1 MIKLG
6 VIGYPLAHSLSPTMH
21 KAALK
26 FKNIEGNYVVLET
39 PEDKL
44 ADTIEYMKKQN
55 FRGFNVT
62 IPYKVDIIKF
72 LDEIDDLAKI
82 TGAVN
87 AVVISAKGQLKGYN
101 TDISGFINAI
111 PKDKLNNLSGKKAT
125 VLGTGGAARAVCSA
139 LLNAGVN
146 NLVLYAR
153 TPFKA
158 ESLKEILVS
167 DFADAGISISQLEE
181 NIDLSDTA
189 IFVNTTPV
197 GMYGKSEGKSP
208 ISEQSVKTLPDNSI
222 VYDIIY
228 RPKTT
233 KLLEYAQN
241 KNLFTIDGTEM
252 LVLQGAKALEYWIEQ
267 EPPVDIMREALNSCF
282 V

>member
-21 KAALK
+21 NTALK
-26 FKNIEGNYVVLET
+26 FKNIEGSYVVLET

-44 ADTIEYMKKQN
+44 ADTIEYMKKQK

-72 LDEIDDLAKI
+72 IDEIDNLAKI

-87 AVVISAKGQLKGYN
+87 AVVISDDGKLKGYN

-111 PKDKLNNLSGKKAT
+111 PKEKLDNLSGKKAT
-125 VLGTGGAARAVCSA
+125 VLGTGGAARAICSA
-139 LLNAGVN
+139 LLNADIN
-146 NLVLYAR
+146 DLTLYAR
-153 TPFKA
+153 APAKG
-158 ESLKEILVS
+158 EDLKEILMSNFVG
-167 DFADAGISISQLEE
+167 ANISIKQLEE
-181 NIDLSDTA
+181 NIDLSDIA
-189 IFVNTTPV
+189 ILVNTTPV
-197 GMYGKSEGKSP
+197 GMYGKSEGQSP
-208 ISEQSVKTLPDNSI
+208 VSESSIATLPVNAI

-233 KLLEYAQN
+233 KLLEYAQGR
-241 KNLFTIDGTEM
+241 NLVTIDGTEM

-267 EPPVDIMREALNSCF
+267 EPPVDAMREALNSCF

>member
-6 VIGYPLAHSLSPTMH
+6 VIGYPLAHSLSPAMH
-21 KAALK
+21 NAALN
-26 FKNIEGNYVVLET
+26 FKNIEGIYTVLET

-44 ADTIEYMKKQN
+44 ADTIEHMKIQN

-72 LDEIDDLAKI
+72 LDEIDELAKI

-87 AVVISAKGQLKGYN
+87 AVVISADGKLKGYN

-111 PKDKLNNLSGKKAT
+111 PQDKLDNLSGKKAA

-139 LLNAGVN
+139 LLNAGIN

-153 TPFKA
+153 TPGKA
-158 ESLKEILVS
+158 EDLKEILFFN
-167 DFADAGISISQLEE
+167 FADASISISQLEE
-181 NIDLSDTA
+181 NLDLSD
-189 IFVNTTPV
+189 ISILVNTTPV
-197 GMYGKSEGKSP
+197 GMYGKSEGQSP
-208 ISEQSVKTLPDNSI
+208 VSEQSIDTLPDNAI

-228 RPKTT
+228 RPKIT

-241 KNLFTIDGTEM
+241 RNLFTIDGTEM
-252 LVLQGAKALEYWIEQ
+252 LVLQGAKALEYWIGQ
-267 EPPVDIMREALNSCF
+267 ESPVDIMREALNSCF